1 MSSNIHEIHPLAV
14 ADLVDCRVLDEL
26 KPEEIV
32 SVLSVFTPI
41 RLSQDMAY
49 VSVKN
54 TRANDSIK
62 NGVHTIKNFLD
73 KYYDVETKYQTNFTD
88 SYSIHYDMCDF
99 TFQWCQAEDELA
111 CKKIY
116 EEAKKYDIYV
126 GDFVKAILKIVNIC
140 NEIEK
145 CAIIQENVGLQH
157 KLATVKD
164 LVLKSIATN
173 QSLYL

>member
-1 MSSNIHEIHPLAV
+1 MKFIPSAV

-49 VSVKN
+49 VSVKH

-99 TFQWCQAEDELA
+99 TYQWCL
-111 CKKIY
+111 
-116 EEAKKYDIYV
+116 AKKTSWLVRKFMKRQRNMI
-126 GDFVKAILKIVNIC
+126 FMWEIL
-140 NEIEK
+140 
-145 CAIIQENVGLQH
+145 
-157 KLATVKD
+157 
-164 LVLKSIATN
+164 
-173 QSLYL
+173 